1 MHGAAAGEGR
11 MADAREGLGR
21 LRILALLV
29 VLVAGVGLLPT
40 RAMQP
45 VSSAAAQDDEDSDDG
60 DWSDDEFVEQLDA
73 EPGNDFGDDDW
84 AGEYE
89 ESDDATEAD
98 DAIPV
103 DDETWG
109 EDVEWDVSAVVE
121 VFDKARCPEARGA
134 GVSRR

>member
-1 MHGAAAGEGR
+1 
-11 MADAREGLGR
+11 MAEAHEGLGR

-73 EPGNDFGDDDW
+73 ERGNDLGDDDW
-84 AGEYE
+84 AGE
-89 ESDDATEAD
+89 
-98 DAIPV
+98 
-103 DDETWG
+103 
-109 EDVEWDVSAVVE
+109 
-121 VFDKARCPEARGA
+121 
-134 GVSRR
+134 